1 MNANLLE
8 TKLNTRGIRV
18 LKEMEEFSE
27 HIELY
32 EYDSV
37 KQLELHN
44 FLLTYKHEPN
54 FNYTYKINDCIEWYI
69 YDLDID
75 TIYKAN
81 ENDVEKVNKYIIENK
96 IFENPLK
103 QLYFRVDQIINPEH
117 FSSEVVAKGVVVV
130 EGDTEG
136 KKGESKAKKYNK
148 LNDIDNLNK
157 DILEDII
164 NKYKDYKEFFKF
176 FNIKLPNKSEF
187 KDKLKYLKEAKTN
200 KEGLESKQE
209 IEEMC
214 LFNEEYFPFGT
225 FSAQIKNIKY
235 EEESEIF
242 DYMISASSS
251 VITDKFELYISY
263 YGDDE
268 GSGDTKYSITNL
280 ETGEGG
286 EFTDRN
292 IKSKKKEFIESIQ
305 SIMIEYGYEEETHNL
320 KKVQNFNKLLLR
332 LVHGG
337 RDDNGDETESFIGYY
352 TLISEYCFGID
363 LE

>member
-18 LKEMEEFSE
+18 LKEMEEFTE
-27 HIELY
+27 DIELN
-32 EYDSV
+32 EYDSI

-44 FLLTYKHEPN
+44 FLLTYKHDPN

-69 YDLDID
+69 YDTY
-75 TIYKAN
+75 TIYNAK
-81 ENDVEKVNKYIIENK
+81 ENDVEKVNKYITENK

-103 QLYFRVDQIINPEH
+103 QLYFRVDQIINPENY
-117 FSSEVVAKGVVVV
+117 SNDVEGESVV
-130 EGDTEG
+130 ED
-136 KKGESKAKKYNK
+136 NK
-148 LNDIDNLNK
+148 LNDNDYINK
-157 DILEDII
+157 DLLDDVI
-164 NKYKDYKEFFKF
+164 NKYNDYAKLFKY
-176 FNIKLPNKSEF
+176 FNIELPEKKQF
-187 KDKLKYLKEAKTN
+187 KDKSKYLREAKTN

-251 VITDKFELYISY
+251 VITDKFELCVSY
-263 YGDDE
+263 YGDDK
-268 GSGDTKYSITNL
+268 GSCATKYNISNL
-280 ETGEGG
+280 VTKERK
-286 EFTDRN
+286 EFTNKN
-292 IKSKKKEFIESIQ
+292 IKSKKDEFIEILKSL
-305 SIMIEYGYEEETHNL
+305 MIEYGYEEETYNIKH
-320 KKVQNFNKLLLR
+320 VESFNKLLLR

-337 RDDNGDETESFIGYY
+337 RDDNGCVTECFIGYDE
-352 TLISEYCFGID
+352 LISKYCFGID